1 MTRPRFRGRLEVPDG
16 RIDYEVA
23 GDGPGLVLL
32 HAAIA
37 DLRMWDREID
47 RLAPDHRV
55 VRFNFR
61 GYGGSLPASAP
72 FSRVR
77 DLEAVVVHL
86 GLDRPVIVG
95 PSVGG
100 RIAIDFAL
108 ERPDAVGGLLLVA
121 PGLSGFEAELE
132 PAGAAAYAADERR
145 SREVAAAWKAGDRAT
160 AIELLRTLWCPAL
173 TGAALDRF
181 RQMVEENLDE
191 VFDDRSER
199 WDTLPDPPAARRLG
213 GIDAPTTVLIGDRD
227 NPVMGYFAE
236 YIARQIPGAVRVKV
250 PGGDHLLNLSRPDA
264 FDAGLASLL
273 GRVRRPAER
282 AAGV

>member
-1 MTRPRFRGRLEVPDG
+1 VAPRRSRGRLEVPHG

-23 GDGPGLVLL
+23 GEGPGLVLL
-32 HAAIA
+32 HESIV
-37 DLRMWDREID
+37 DMRMWDREFD
-47 RLAPDHRV
+47 RLAPEHRV
-55 VRFNFR
+55 VRFNLR
-61 GYGGSLPASAP
+61 GYGGSPPASAP
-72 FSRVR
+72 YSRVR
-77 DLEAVVVHL
+77 DLEALVLHL

-95 PSVGG
+95 PSIGG

-108 ERPDAVGGLLLVA
+108 DRPDAVGGLLLVA

-145 SREVAAAWKAGDRAT
+145 SQEVAAAWKAGDRTT
-160 AIELLRTLWCPAL
+160 AIERLRTLWCPAL
-173 TGAALDRF
+173 TGEALDRF
-181 RQMVEENLDE
+181 RRMVEENLEE

-199 WDTLPDPPAARRLG
+199 WDALPDPPAARRLG
-213 GIDAPTTVLIGDRD
+213 GISAPTTVLIGDRD

-273 GRVRRPAER
+273 ARVRRPAGRR
-282 AAGV
+282 ARG